1 MIQFF
6 CSTYQLYLVLLVWP
20 QIRHAENDELVLLLL
35 NQVDL
40 ALSSNLESHANDV
53 DDDDINNINDDV
65 DNDDDDDDD
74 DVYDDDDDNDNN
86 DVNNIND
93 DNTSD
98 ANDENLDSLL
108 CPNPRLDPDWPS
120 NF

>member
-1 MIQFF
+1 MA
-6 CSTYQLYLVLLVWP
+6 WP

-53 DDDDINNINDDV
+53 DDDNDISNINDDV
-65 DNDDDDDDD
+65 DNDD
-74 DVYDDDDDNDNN
+74 N
-86 DVNNIND
+86 
-93 DNTSD
+93 D

>member
-1 MIQFF
+1 M
-6 CSTYQLYLVLLVWP
+6 VWP

-40 ALSSNLESHANDV
+40 ALSSNLESHANVV
-53 DDDDINNINDDV
+53 DDDNDISNINADV
-65 DNDDDDDDD
+65 DNDD
-74 DVYDDDDDNDNN
+74 N
-86 DVNNIND
+86 
-93 DNTSD
+93 D

>member
-1 MIQFF
+1 M
-6 CSTYQLYLVLLVWP
+6 
-20 QIRHAENDELVLLLL
+20 

-53 DDDDINNINDDV
+53 DDDDYLDDDDNDINNINDGDA
-65 DNDDDDDDD
+65 N
-74 DVYDDDDDNDNN
+74 
-86 DVNNIND
+86 
-93 DNTSD
+93 D